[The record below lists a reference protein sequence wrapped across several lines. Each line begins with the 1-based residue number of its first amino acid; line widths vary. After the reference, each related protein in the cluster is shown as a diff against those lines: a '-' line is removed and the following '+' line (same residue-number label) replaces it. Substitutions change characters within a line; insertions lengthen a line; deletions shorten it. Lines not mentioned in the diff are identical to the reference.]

1 MLKMRMS
8 ETVVL
13 RDLEAVVASQIQHD
27 GGYKIC

>member
-1 MLKMRMS
+1 MRMS